1 MTLSGKKHMKKE
13 KKSLKSHLKTLIG
26 YMLTLSEKCPYS
38 GLFWSTFSPILAE
51 YGEILLISPYSFQ
64 MQENKDQNNSEYGHF

>member
-1 MTLSGKKHMKKE
+1 MTLSGKKQMKKE

-26 YMLTLSEKCPYS
+26 YMLTLSEKCPYW
-38 GLFWSTFSPILAE
+38 GLFWSLFSRVLAE
-51 YGEILLISPYSFQ
+51 YREILRISPYSFQ